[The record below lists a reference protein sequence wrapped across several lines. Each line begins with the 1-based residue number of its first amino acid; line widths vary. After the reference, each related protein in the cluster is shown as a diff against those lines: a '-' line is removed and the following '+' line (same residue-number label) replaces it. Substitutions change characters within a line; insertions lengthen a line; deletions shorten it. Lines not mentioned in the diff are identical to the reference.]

1 MPELGILGN
10 HVLLD
15 LDSSGNLTWPNV
27 TPQRLCWGVGADDR
41 WHFSEERASIR
52 QSVDSNEITTIT
64 RMRVP
69 GGDITQRVEVIPW
82 GGQSVTKLEFY
93 NETPIPVAI
102 SIMLL
107 NFGPVEVNSTIIR
120 NDAKPIIASSK
131 APRMIINGSGYQ
143 DITNQIMNAEIE
155 ALTTSTSSIDKSS
168 SDNALIFPLPHST
181 KLEIIVNNENLDNLP
196 DIERLPSFTDVSN
209 GWLKHFENG
218 MEIQT
223 DDNRLASVL
232 NTAKRHLLIGS
243 DQEIT
248 SRFWDVDSDKPV
260 LPLTALALMAW
271 GFADSAKQLIFK
283 YMENSPTNLFKNSVS
298 KETLYALC
306 LWQKYL
312 EFCSQEEK
320 LEDIIPWLNET
331 VHQLLASLPSKRRLK
346 KRDITL
352 EIASLRAAI
361 EILTFVQQKSLASEL
376 QSRLVDIEEIIER
389 KDNPYPFGKYT
400 DSYQIA
406 IATLG
411 EYLQIQED
419 ALTLDHILSKTD
431 QTGSLITD
439 SRQQDP
445 VFSALFLLAIRA
457 GFLQESK
464 LSSGEK
470 QIQIASSY
478 NPDWIGVGIQVKN
491 APISSGIMGYAIRWH
506 GTSPALLWEANTST
520 RIQINAWSL
529 DKSWFS
535 NDQIGETL
543 LSKQIPRETAVT
555 IHADASPVKRRI
567 EPDSSDSA
575 TFQ

>member
-155 ALTTSTSSIDKSS
+155 VPTTSTSSIDKSS

-312 EFCSQEEK
+312 EFCSQEEE

-352 EIASLRAAI
+352 EIVSLRAVI
-361 EILTFVQQKSLASEL
+361 EILTFLQQKSLASEL
-376 QSRLVDIEEIIER
+376 QSRLVDIEEVTER
-389 KDNPYPFGKYT
+389 KETPYPFGKYT

-411 EYLQIQED
+411 EYLQIQENS
-419 ALTLDHILSKTD
+419 LTLDHILSKAD

-555 IHADASPVKRRI
+555 IHADANPVKRRI

>member
-15 LDSSGNLTWPNV
+15 LDSVGNLTWPDVN
-27 TPQRLCWGVGADDR
+27 PQRLCWGVGADDR

-82 GGQSVTKLEFY
+82 GGQSVTKLEFF

-107 NFGPVEVNSTIIR
+107 NFGPIEVNSTITR

-131 APRMIINGSGYQ
+131 PPGMIINGSGYQ
-143 DITNQIMNAEIE
+143 DLTNQIMNSELEDLI
-155 ALTTSTSSIDKSS
+155 TSTSSINKSN

-181 KLEIIVNNENLDNLP
+181 KLEIIINNENLDDLP

-209 GWLKHFENG
+209 GWLKHFESG

-223 DDNRLASVL
+223 EDNRLASLL
-232 NTAKRHLLIGS
+232 NTARRHLLIGS

-260 LPLTALALMAW
+260 LPLAALALMAW
-271 GFADSAKQLIFK
+271 GHTDSAKKLIFK

-298 KETLYALC
+298 KETLYVLC

-312 EFCSQEEK
+312 EFCSQEEE

-352 EIASLRAAI
+352 EIVSLRAVI

-376 QSRLVDIEEIIER
+376 QNQLLEIEEVLER
-389 KDNPYPFGKYT
+389 KENPYPFEKYT
-400 DSYQIA
+400 DSYQRA
-406 IATLG
+406 VATLG
-411 EYLQIQED
+411 EHLQIQENP
-419 ALTLDHILSKTD
+419 LTLDHILSKTD
-431 QTGSLITD
+431 PTGSLTTD

-445 VFSALFLLAIRA
+445 VFSALFLLTIRA
-457 GFLQESK
+457 GFLQENK
-464 LSSGEK
+464 LPSGEN

-478 NPDWIGVGIQVKN
+478 TPDWIGVGIQVKN

-520 RIQINAWSL
+520 RIQINAWGL

-535 NDQIGETL
+535 NDRIGETL
-543 LSKQIPRETAVT
+543 LSKQIPKETAVT
-555 IHADASPVKRRI
+555 IHAEASPLKLRI
-567 EPDSSDSA
+567 EPDSPDSG

>member
-10 HVLLD
+10 NVLLD

-27 TPQRLCWGVGADDR
+27 NPQRLSWGVGADDR

-143 DITNQIMNAEIE
+143 DITHQIMNAEIE
-155 ALTTSTSSIDKSS
+155 VPTTSTSSINKSN

-209 GWLKHFENG
+209 GWLKHFESG

-232 NTAKRHLLIGS
+232 NTARRHLLIGS

-260 LPLTALALMAW
+260 LPLAALALMAW
-271 GFADSAKQLIFK
+271 GFTDSAKKLIFK

-298 KETLYALC
+298 KETLYSLC

-320 LEDIIPWLNET
+320 LEDIIP
-331 VHQLLASLPSKRRLK
+331 
-346 KRDITL
+346 
-352 EIASLRAAI
+352 
-361 EILTFVQQKSLASEL
+361 
-376 QSRLVDIEEIIER
+376 
-389 KDNPYPFGKYT
+389 
-400 DSYQIA
+400 
-406 IATLG
+406 
-411 EYLQIQED
+411 
-419 ALTLDHILSKTD
+419 
-431 QTGSLITD
+431 
-439 SRQQDP
+439 
-445 VFSALFLLAIRA
+445 
-457 GFLQESK
+457 
-464 LSSGEK
+464 
-470 QIQIASSY
+470 
-478 NPDWIGVGIQVKN
+478 
-491 APISSGIMGYAIRWH
+491 
-506 GTSPALLWEANTST
+506 
-520 RIQINAWSL
+520 
-529 DKSWFS
+529 
-535 NDQIGETL
+535 
-543 LSKQIPRETAVT
+543 
-555 IHADASPVKRRI
+555 
-567 EPDSSDSA
+567 
-575 TFQ
+575 

>member
-1 MPELGILGN
+1 MNSELE
-10 HVLLD
+10 D
-15 LDSSGNLTWPNV
+15 L
-27 TPQRLCWGVGADDR
+27 
-41 WHFSEERASIR
+41 I
-52 QSVDSNEITTIT
+52 
-64 RMRVP
+64 
-69 GGDITQRVEVIPW
+69 
-82 GGQSVTKLEFY
+82 
-93 NETPIPVAI
+93 
-102 SIMLL
+102 
-107 NFGPVEVNSTIIR
+107 
-120 NDAKPIIASSK
+120 
-131 APRMIINGSGYQ
+131 
-143 DITNQIMNAEIE
+143 
-155 ALTTSTSSIDKSS
+155 TSTSSINKSN

-181 KLEIIVNNENLDNLP
+181 KLEIIINNENLDDLP

-209 GWLKHFENG
+209 GWLKHFESG

-223 DDNRLASVL
+223 DDNRLASLL
-232 NTAKRHLLIGS
+232 NTARRHLLIGS

-260 LPLTALALMAW
+260 LPLAALALMAW
-271 GFADSAKQLIFK
+271 GHTDSAKKLIFK

-298 KETLYALC
+298 KEALSVLC

-312 EFCSQEEK
+312 EFCSQEEE

-352 EIASLRAAI
+352 EIVSLRAVI

-376 QSRLVDIEEIIER
+376 QNQLLEIEEVLER
-389 KDNPYPFGKYT
+389 KENPYPFEKYT
-400 DSYQIA
+400 DSYQRA
-406 IATLG
+406 VATLG
-411 EYLQIQED
+411 EHLQIQENP
-419 ALTLDHILSKTD
+419 LTLDHILSKTD
-431 QTGSLITD
+431 PTGSLTTD

-445 VFSALFLLAIRA
+445 VFSALFLLTIRA
-457 GFLQESK
+457 GFLQENK
-464 LSSGEK
+464 LPSGEN

-478 NPDWIGVGIQVKN
+478 TPDWIGVGIQVKN

-520 RIQINAWSL
+520 RIQINARGL

-543 LSKQIPRETAVT
+543 LSKQIPKETAVT
-555 IHADASPVKRRI
+555 IHAEASPLKLRI
-567 EPDSSDSA
+567 EPDSPDSG

>member
-10 HVLLD
+10 HVMLD
-15 LDSSGNLTWPNV
+15 LDSSGNLTWPDV
-27 TPQRLCWGVGADDR
+27 IPKRLCWGVGADDR

-107 NFGPVEVNSTIIR
+107 NFGPVEVNSTIVR
-120 NDAKPIIASSK
+120 ADEKPIIASSK
-131 APRMIINGSGYQ
+131 APRMLINGSGYQ
-143 DITNQIMNAEIE
+143 DMTDQIVNAEIE
-155 ALTTSTSSIDKSS
+155 NLRTSTLSINKFS

-181 KLEIIVNNENLDNLP
+181 KLELIINNEDLDSLP
-196 DIERLPSFTDVSN
+196 DKERLPSFNDVSN
-209 GWLKHFENG
+209 GWQKHFENG

-223 DDNRLASVL
+223 DDNRLALVL
-232 NTAKRHLLIGS
+232 NTARRHLLIGS

-248 SRFWDVDSDKPV
+248 SRFWNVDSDEPV

-271 GFADSAKQLIFK
+271 GYTDSAKKLIFK
-283 YMENSPTNLFKNSVS
+283 YMENSPTNLFKNTVS

-306 LWQKYL
+306 LWQEYL
-312 EFCSQEEK
+312 EFCPQEEE
-320 LEDIIPWLNET
+320 LEDIIPWVNET
-331 VHQLLASLPSKRRLK
+331 VHQLLASLPGKRRLK

-352 EIASLRAAI
+352 EIVSLRAVI
-361 EILTFVQQKSLASEL
+361 EILLFAQQKSLASEL
-376 QSRLVDIEEIIER
+376 QNRLAEIEELTGR
-389 KDNPYPFGKYT
+389 KENYSPFKKYT

-406 IATLG
+406 IETLG
-411 EYLQIQED
+411 EYLQIQENS
-419 ALTLDHILSKTD
+419 LTLDHVLSKANP
-431 QTGSLITD
+431 TGSLITGL
-439 SRQQDP
+439 RQQDP
-445 VFSALFLLAIRA
+445 VFSALFLLTIRA
-457 GFLQESK
+457 GFLQGKK
-464 LSSGEK
+464 LPSGEQ
-470 QIQIASSY
+470 QIQVASSY

-491 APISSGIMGYAIRWH
+491 APICSGIMGYAIRWH
-506 GTSPALLWEANTST
+506 GTSPALLWEIDTPT

-535 NDQIGETL
+535 NEQTGETL
-543 LSKQIPRETAVT
+543 LSKQTPKETAVT
-555 IHADASPVKRRI
+555 IHADASPLKNQI
-567 EPDSSDSA
+567 KPNLSDGGS
-575 TFQ
+575 FQ